1 MRRRYR
7 KPKVKNI
14 GGYWIAQF
22 RDLDGKKRK
31 VSLGPVSSTKKFDA
45 ETRLAKILEPIN
57 ARVVEPSPDILF
69 GAFVRQIYLP
79 FYRRKWKESTVETNR
94 DRIEHQLMP
103 AFEGRPL
110 SEFTRDGLQGFLDAK
125 ASVGLSY
132 STVAHLRWDLRQILR
147 MAMTE
152 GYILRNPAEL
162 LFVPRE
168 APRPQVPQLTPDQV
182 KVFLSVLGLREK
194 VIGGLALI
202 AGMRPGEIFALRRGK
217 LEADRAEIIQRVYRG
232 KLDTPK
238 TVNSSRLAAVGS
250 GLSVWIESWLEMLPD
265 SRADAWVFPSER
277 LTTPLA
283 KDNCW
288 RRHFKPRLEP
298 VGLGWVNFQ
307 VLRRTH
313 SCLLDDLGI
322 DPQVRADQMGHSVDV
337 NQNRYTKSSMER
349 RKNAVDALEKALGV
363 M

>member
-1 MRRRYR
+1 
-7 KPKVKNI
+7 
-14 GGYWIAQF
+14 
-22 RDLDGKKRK
+22 
-31 VSLGPVSSTKKFDA
+31 
-45 ETRLAKILEPIN
+45 
-57 ARVVEPSPDILF
+57 
-69 GAFVRQIYLP
+69 
-79 FYRRKWKESTVETNR
+79 
-94 DRIEHQLMP
+94 
-103 AFEGRPL
+103 
-110 SEFTRDGLQGFLDAK
+110 
-125 ASVGLSY
+125 
-132 STVAHLRWDLRQILR
+132 

-168 APRPQVPQLTPDQV
+168 APRPQVPQLILDQV
-182 KVFLSVLGLREK
+182 KVFLSVLDLREK

-217 LEADRAEIIQRVYRG
+217 LEADHAEIIQRVYRG

-238 TVNSSRLAAVGS
+238 TVNSARLAAVGS
-250 GLSVWIESWLEMLPD
+250 GLATWIQSWLEMLPD
-265 SRADAWVFPSER
+265 SRPDAWVFPSER

-307 VLRRTH
+307 ILRRTH
-313 SCLLDDLGI
+313 SCLMHDLGI

-337 NQNRYTKSSMER
+337 NQNRYTKSSVER
-349 RKNAVDALEKALGV
+349 RKSAVDTLEKALGV